1 MVHSALVDLV
11 YLDRVLRGE
20 RPTDLP
26 VQQPTKFQYVIHL
39 KTAGSLDFTVTLTMQ
54 MTESRRSQIA
64 NVSPHMRE
72 LPLEPQEAC
81 LGGSVPS
88 CARLSHKRTAN
99 LTRDVEEPADKSL
112 PVAHGNDVATQ
123 PSVKAETAAGA
134 LESEQEH

>member
-39 KTAGSLDFTVTLTMQ
+39 KTAGSLDLTVTLTMQ

-72 LPLEPQEAC
+72 LPLEPQDGDWPVSTIKCSA
-81 LGGSVPS
+81 S
-88 CARLSHKRTAN
+88 
-99 LTRDVEEPADKSL
+99 ADS
-112 PVAHGNDVATQ
+112 
-123 PSVKAETAAGA
+123 
-134 LESEQEH
+134 